1 MSDSDRINIYCTV
14 ASLVVTIAIAALQ
27 IWQSYRMGRFEKRQD
42 ERDEQRHQEG
52 VKAQAVS
59 FISRYYKDRGGGADK
74 ISGKWRETAF
84 DHWYFSC

>member
-42 ERDEQRHQEG
+42 ERDEQRH
-52 VKAQAVS
+52 
-59 FISRYYKDRGGGADK
+59 
-74 ISGKWRETAF
+74 
-84 DHWYFSC
+84 